1 MDRAAERGPAR
12 GNPCYIIKG
21 DRRFVKEGACRL
33 RGARRKARR
42 RLCPADK
49 KASFY
54 CYLAHFILYLTGI
67 GVQKK
72 QRFSGTRQRI
82 GCAVRPAAAPPPAES
97 FAGPGRALL
106 LLYTDTVIYYSK
118 KRAAR
123 TRPEFAAQPGRK
135 GVFHMA
141 HTVMVTGADGFIGSH
156 LTEELVKKGEKVKAF
171 CYYNSFNSCGWID
184 SLAPEIRSEIEI
196 FMGDIRDPNGVRT
209 AMQGQ
214 ERVFHL
220 AALIAI
226 PFSYHSPDSYVDT
239 NIKGT
244 LNVLQAARDLGTQ
257 RLMVT
262 STSEVYGTAQYVP
275 IDEKHPYQGQS
286 PYSATKIGADRLA
299 ESFYRSFDVP
309 LSIVRPFNTY
319 GPRQS
324 ARAVIP
330 TIITQL
336 LAGRTEIR
344 LGSLAPTR
352 DFNYVKDTAAGFM
365 AIADCDAAVGQE
377 INIATGREISI
388 GDLADELIRQINPEA
403 RVVCEAERL
412 RPGKSEVERLL
423 GDASKLRALTG
434 WQPAYTFEQGLA
446 QTIEWLR
453 GNMDG
458 YKVDAYNL

>member
-1 MDRAAERGPAR
+1 
-12 GNPCYIIKG
+12 
-21 DRRFVKEGACRL
+21 
-33 RGARRKARR
+33 
-42 RLCPADK
+42 
-49 KASFY
+49 
-54 CYLAHFILYLTGI
+54 
-67 GVQKK
+67 
-72 QRFSGTRQRI
+72 
-82 GCAVRPAAAPPPAES
+82 
-97 FAGPGRALL
+97 
-106 LLYTDTVIYYSK
+106 
-118 KRAAR
+118 
-123 TRPEFAAQPGRK
+123 
-135 GVFHMA
+135 MA

-196 FMGDIRDPNGVRT
+196 FMGDIRAPNGLPT

-214 ERVFHL
+214 E
-220 AALIAI
+220 
-226 PFSYHSPDSYVDT
+226 
-239 NIKGT
+239 
-244 LNVLQAARDLGTQ
+244 
-257 RLMVT
+257 
-262 STSEVYGTAQYVP
+262 P